1 MFIFG
6 KKKIFFS
13 VGHILLVYQQSVL
26 THKNSIVQIKLGL
39 KGDMKQKIN
48 FEVIKKWGGG
58 GRGRRNKP
66 VFRTAYFFLFF
77 FFF

>member
-1 MFIFG
+1 MSCFIFG
-6 KKKIFFS
+6 KKNIYLFFS

-48 FEVIKKWGGG
+48 FEVIKKRGGG
-58 GRGRRNKP
+58 EEE
-66 VFRTAYFFLFF
+66 
-77 FFF
+77 